1 MEFKEIEF
9 IDGQILSLKPDDI
22 VVLRLKG
29 HLRDE
34 QYERLRLSIK
44 PILPNKVMI
53 LEDDIQISV
62 LRIEELLKEEAK

>member
-1 MEFKEIEF
+1 MEFEEIKF

-44 PILPNKVMI
+44 PIVSNKVMI
-53 LEDDIQISV
+53 LEDDMQISV
-62 LRIEELLKEEAK
+62 LRIEELLKEETK